1 MENIGLANSLMEAFK
16 DRFGRFVPPRE
27 WELCLFGLALFTLAS
42 VPIAWLLHG
51 FRGVSGA
58 WNVIPLAAFLIG
70 AGWWLRRKR
79 LTNSR
84 PFLGSID
91 DR

>member
-1 MENIGLANSLMEAFK
+1 LHKQTDVRNGAVAAVRAGGCK
-16 DRFGRFVPPRE
+16 TRE
-27 WELCLFGLALFTLAS
+27 WELCPFGLALFTLAS

-51 FRGVSGA
+51 FSGVTGA

-79 LTNSR
+79 VTDSR
-84 PFLGSID
+84 PFLGSVD